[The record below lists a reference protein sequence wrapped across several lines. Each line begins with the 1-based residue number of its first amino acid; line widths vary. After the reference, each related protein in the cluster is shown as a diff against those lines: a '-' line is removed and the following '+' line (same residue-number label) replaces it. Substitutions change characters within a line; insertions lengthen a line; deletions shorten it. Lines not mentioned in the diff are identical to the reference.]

1 MDLTQLASKKTKRVI
16 GLMSGT
22 SVDGIDAA
30 LVEISGSGLTTQVRL
45 LAFENYPI
53 EPIIR
58 QAIFALFRPET
69 GSVDKVCHMNFVMGE
84 LFAQAANSVVTQA
97 GVRNEDIDLIGSHGQ
112 TIYHIPLPQGTG
124 SITTA
129 STLQIGEPAVIA
141 ERTGITTIS
150 NFRTRDM
157 AVGGQGAPLVPY
169 VDYILFRHPTIAR
182 AIQNIGGI
190 GNVTYLPADEIGRAS
205 CWGRVYI

>member
-1 MDLTQLASKKTKRVI
+1 
-16 GLMSGT
+16 MSGT

-30 LVEISGSGLTTQVRL
+30 LVEISGSGLTTQVKL

-53 EPIIR
+53 EPDIR

-69 GSVDKVCHMNFVMGE
+69 GSVDKVCHMNFVLGE
-84 LFAQAANSVVTQA
+84 LFAQAANSVAKQA
-97 GVRNEDIDLIGSHGQ
+97 GCRNEDIDLIGSHGQ
-112 TIYHIPLPQGTG
+112 TIYHIPLPQSTG
-124 SITTA
+124 LVTTA

-157 AVGGQGAPLVPY
+157 AVEGQGAPLVPLSITY
-169 VDYILFRHPTIAR
+169 FFATRLLPGQFRIS
-182 AIQNIGGI
+182 GGSAMLL
-190 GNVTYLPADEIGRAS
+190 TCRPMRRLSKY
-205 CWGRVYI
+205 